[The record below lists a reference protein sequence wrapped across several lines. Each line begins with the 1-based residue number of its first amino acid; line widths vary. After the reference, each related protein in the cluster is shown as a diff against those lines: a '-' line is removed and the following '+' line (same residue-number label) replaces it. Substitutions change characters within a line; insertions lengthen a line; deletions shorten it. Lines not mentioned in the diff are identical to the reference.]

1 MTRPNKWR
9 KVAGVFRRNAG
20 RTPHVSPKLV
30 NHISVDEAR
39 LRPHLRDN
47 TRSTRH
53 LQHHHHSVEHAERR
67 QGHRTT
73 YPTGPAGGD
82 PIQLRGIP
90 AIGRT
95 VTGVIPHT
103 QPEQETIHRSQ
114 RRRPAA

>member
-20 RTPHVSPKLV
+20 RTPNVSPKLV
-30 NHISVDEAR
+30 NHITVDEAR

-47 TRSTRH
+47 TRSTRQ
-53 LQHHHHSVEHAERR
+53 LQHHRASVEHAVRQ
-67 QGHRTT
+67 QGHHI
-73 YPTGPAGGD
+73 GPAGGD